1 MNRKFTI
8 LFLASLLTLFL
19 TPSTNAQ
26 ADNLACLQIQELQNN
41 FDIAKAK
48 SDDALKVANSTTSG
62 LSTSFYKAAKT
73 AYNQMKKEE
82 NIARNILKSATQK
95 CGKKPLKR
103 K

>member
-1 MNRKFTI
+1 MNKKVTI
-8 LFLASLLTLFL
+8 LILASLLTVIH

-26 ADNLACLQIQELQNN
+26 VDNLACLQIKELQNN
-41 FDIAKAK
+41 YDIAKAK
-48 SDDALKVANSTTSG
+48 SDAALKVSNSTTSG
-62 LSTSFYKAAKT
+62 LGAGFYKSAKV

-95 CGKKPLKR
+95 CGKKPIKR